1 MHREPSVRSP
11 ARALGGRCRAGPTA
25 ATRRAPI
32 RLLVTAALTAKL
44 ATACAPHDAA
54 TSGDL
59 TTTFDTVGGVIH
71 VTNTGTAPPV
81 QLTPVVSIGP
91 KSLSDT
97 GSPDEFGGVT
107 SVALGPD
114 GAVFVADGRNLEVR
128 VFGQDGAH
136 RRTFG
141 RAGEGPGEFRSI
153 YSLAWVGDR
162 LLTFDSPQGRIG
174 EWSAEGE
181 WLGQRRTQAGLTGVN
196 TQVRLF
202 PVGPHKAFRYAFG
215 AEYESLFVGLDSR
228 GETGDTLAWL
238 TAPPGGLP
246 SGIMC
251 RYEGGMSF
259 FRIPFAPQ
267 FVQHPG
273 PGGTI
278 YSALTSEYRIA
289 VTRNDGA
296 DTLRVIE
303 RPLPAE
309 PIGDD
314 EWEAGNKEFEE
325 WPRRRSA
332 SCDPSGPTRPETKP
346 FIKEIFIAP
355 DGRLW
360 VEVMR
365 TAGNHWEVYDTEG
378 RLLGSV
384 PAPPRNGRVVP
395 AFGPDQLVTIRQDSL
410 DLDHVD
416 VWRLERGGR

>member
-309 PIGDD
+309 TDRGRRVGGGQQGIRGMAPQTERFVRSVGTHAAGD
-314 EWEAGNKEFEE
+314 EALHQGNLHRS
-325 WPRRRSA
+325 RRQAVGRGDAHGRQPLGGLRHRRQAARQRS
-332 SCDPSGPTRPETKP
+332 
-346 FIKEIFIAP
+346 
-355 DGRLW
+355 
-360 VEVMR
+360 R
-365 TAGNHWEVYDTEG
+365 TAAQRESRPGVRAG
-378 RLLGSV
+378 
-384 PAPPRNGRVVP
+384 PAGDHPPGQP
-395 AFGPDQLVTIRQDSL
+395 
-410 DLDHVD
+410 
-416 VWRLERGGR
+416 